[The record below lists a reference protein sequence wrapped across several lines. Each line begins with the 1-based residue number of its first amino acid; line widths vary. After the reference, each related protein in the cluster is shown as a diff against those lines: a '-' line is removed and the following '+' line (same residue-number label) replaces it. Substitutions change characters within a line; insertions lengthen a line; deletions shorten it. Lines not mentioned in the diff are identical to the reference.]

1 MSDRVIEATIAEIHA
16 AMEAG
21 ELTSQ
26 KLVAQYLA
34 RIQAYDRAGPEL
46 NSVIT
51 HNPNASERAAH
62 LDEQF
67 ADSGLVGSLHGIPVL
82 VKDQLST
89 VDITT
94 TYGSEAFDE
103 YVPAEDA
110 TVVERLRNAGA
121 IVLAKTNLPDWAAGF
136 VGYSSVAGQTKNPYA
151 LDRDS
156 GGSSAGTGA
165 GVAANLG
172 LVGIG
177 EDTGGSIRVPAS
189 CCNLYGLRPTTGL
202 VSRIG
207 ISPLVKRQDTAGP
220 MARTVEDL
228 ARVLDA
234 IAGFDPGDQ
243 RTGVTRL
250 QATDESY
257 VSALDADG
265 LEGARIGV
273 LRERFGDRADPRARP
288 VCDRVEAAM
297 TTMQEAGAEL
307 VDPIEVPDLEAQLKR
322 SSLHA
327 LQPKHDINAFLAE
340 LEDPPVNSIEE
351 LYRTDSY
358 HGALELF
365 ETIAQAPSNPSS
377 VSTYWQSVAA
387 QESLREA
394 LIYVLA
400 DGNLD
405 ALLFPSVQV
414 VPPKHA
420 ALRAGEVGRDEH
432 PVNTVIASQASCP
445 SITMPAGFTEA
456 GLPVGVELLGQPLA
470 EHRLLAMAAAYERQA
485 DMREPPAA
493 AAPLDVTD

>member
-1 MSDRVIEATIAEIHA
+1 
-16 AMEAG
+16 
-21 ELTSQ
+21 
-26 KLVAQYLA
+26 
-34 RIQAYDRAGPEL
+34 
-46 NSVIT
+46 
-51 HNPNASERAAH
+51 
-62 LDEQF
+62 
-67 ADSGLVGSLHGIPVL
+67 
-82 VKDQLST
+82 
-89 VDITT
+89 
-94 TYGSEAFDE
+94 
-103 YVPAEDA
+103 
-110 TVVERLRNAGA
+110 
-121 IVLAKTNLPDWAAGF
+121 
-136 VGYSSVAGQTKNPYA
+136 
-151 LDRDS
+151 
-156 GGSSAGTGA
+156 
-165 GVAANLG
+165 
-172 LVGIG
+172 
-177 EDTGGSIRVPAS
+177 
-189 CCNLYGLRPTTGL
+189 
-202 VSRIG
+202 
-207 ISPLVKRQDTAGP
+207 

-273 LRERFGDRADPRARP
+273 LRERFGDRANPRARP

-405 ALLFPSVQV
+405 ALLFPTCRSFHRSTLHCG
-414 VPPKHA
+414 PA
-420 ALRAGEVGRDEH
+420 RLGETSTPSTPSSPRRHRVR
-432 PVNTVIASQASCP
+432 VSLCP
-445 SITMPAGFTEA
+445 QGSPRPGFQS
-456 GLPVGVELLGQPLA
+456 ELNSYVSP
-470 EHRLLAMAAAYERQA
+470 
-485 DMREPPAA
+485 
-493 AAPLDVTD
+493 